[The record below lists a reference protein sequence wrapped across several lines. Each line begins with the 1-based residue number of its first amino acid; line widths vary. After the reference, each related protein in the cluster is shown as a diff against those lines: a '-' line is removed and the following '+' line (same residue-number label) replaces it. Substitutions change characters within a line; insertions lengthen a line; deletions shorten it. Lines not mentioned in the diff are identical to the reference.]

1 MSDYINYR
9 KPNKIKF
16 QVFTEEQELY
26 HWNQNTENF
35 EKVIVNSQ
43 EEINKYEGQDLKSF
57 MLRNGIIPMIT
68 DKQPAYINECDFKD
82 ISLSSVYDSLNQEV
96 IQDNGDFMENL
107 AKAQAIEN
115 EAVKQE
121 SNNSTKV
128 KEDNYLNLK
137 INKET
142 GEVIK

>member
-35 EKVIVNSQ
+35 EKVIVNAQ

-68 DKQPAYINECDFKD
+68 DKQPAYINEADFKD

-96 IQDNGDFMENL
+96 IQDNGEFMENL
-107 AKAQAIEN
+107 AKAQAVEN